1 MWFALHRY
9 VERGVAETWA
19 VVDGLA
25 EFDAAAGEH
34 DVCSA
39 AVGLATCYARSFYMV
54 ITTISTVG
62 YGDIRPNTDLETLW
76 QLVVVVSGACG
87 FATLI
92 GSFTAFLKV
101 SEK

>member
-1 MWFALHRY
+1 M
-9 VERGVAETWA
+9 
-19 VVDGLA
+19 
-25 EFDAAAGEH
+25 
-34 DVCSA
+34 CSA
-39 AVGLATCYARSFYMV
+39 TVGLATCYARSFYMV

-101 SEK
+101 SER